1 MCKKDYSTIIAEVD
15 EHMKKSGKRYYSNF
29 YVGVSDNA
37 VQRLFSEHHVSRE
50 ESWWIYRTAK
60 DADTARK
67 VEKHYLDLGMRG
79 GDEDRNDSSTMV
91 YVYAVEPITTE

>member
-37 VQRLFSEHHVSRE
+37 VQRLFS
-50 ESWWIYRTAK
+50 
-60 DADTARK
+60 
-67 VEKHYLDLGMRG
+67 
-79 GDEDRNDSSTMV
+79 
-91 YVYAVEPITTE
+91 